1 MAEKLRLIK
10 KTIQHS
16 EARQLSQIC
25 GVHASVISTYLTHG
39 NRMVLNKRRVEK
51 IISAWKKIEDD
62 KIRNYYE

>member
-10 KTIQHS
+10 KTIQHG

-25 GVHASVISTYLTHG
+25 GVHESVISTYLTHG